1 MGEVLVLLSGDTSC
15 YSLVIHSYVYA
26 IVIMQHGKGICLLIV
41 NGDRHLVRDL
51 EDRLVPINGS
61 GDFWFLNYFELH
73 EMILKDQGSEIE
85 VRHECTRDLQD

>member
-1 MGEVLVLLSGDTSC
+1 MVHILVIITDDTSC
-15 YSLVIHSYVYA
+15 HTQGLSSSVYA
-26 IVIMQHGKGICLLIV
+26 LVSMQHWKMSCILIV